1 MQLLRKILMIRMTNH
16 PLYLLPCSLLIA
28 IASILI
34 AMLNAPVY
42 YFGPSVPFLL
52 VSFASFFL

>member
-42 YFGPSVPFLL
+42 YSVPFLL